1 MSHGLVQIWSCFFS
15 TSASFLFIILREG
28 NDSPIIVWSLVIR
41 DSSYF
46 KVSFRW
52 VWWLSVPPHCL
63 SLPSPLRSQ
72 VHTGIKPTG
81 VHVSDPESQSFDHL
95 AVCFY
100 ENFCFCYFI
109 PCVMLSLTFLLLEQ
123 FEWWGVLDWVAS
135 VAAQSIWSPACRKK
149 LLLVM
154 LTLVYCC
161 LQFCAPNNAITTD
174 SSSQHLYP
182 SF

>member
-1 MSHGLVQIWSCFFS
+1 MSVVTIC
-15 TSASFLFIILREG
+15 
-28 NDSPIIVWSLVIR
+28 SP
-41 DSSYF
+41 
-46 KVSFRW
+46 
-52 VWWLSVPPHCL
+52 
-63 SLPSPLRSQ
+63 SLPFLTQPSKESGPHRYQTNWCSCLWPWKPVLQPL
-72 VHTGIKPTG
+72 GCLLLWKLL
-81 VHVSDPESQSFDHL
+81 FL
-95 AVCFY
+95 
-100 ENFCFCYFI
+100 YFI

-135 VAAQSIWSPACRKK
+135 VAAQSIWSPTCRKK